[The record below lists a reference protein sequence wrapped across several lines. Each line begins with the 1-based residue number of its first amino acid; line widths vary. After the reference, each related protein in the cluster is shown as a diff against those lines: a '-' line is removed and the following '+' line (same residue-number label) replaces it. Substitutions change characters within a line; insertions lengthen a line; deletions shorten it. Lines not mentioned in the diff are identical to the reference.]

1 MKSLDEIKEDCKT
14 LFATKWQRRSGY
26 VIPNTSDIKLG
37 NDAVEINAAVLY
49 ADLAGSTN
57 LVTGYHD
64 YFAAEVIKSFLYASC
79 EVIKNNDGII
89 TSFDGDRVMAIFFG
103 DSKCT
108 NAAKA
113 GLQITAAVNEINIEL
128 HSAYQKTLYSL
139 DYGVGIDVGDLFVIR
154 AGIRGDN
161 DLSWIGTPANIAA
174 KLSEM
179 RGRRE
184 KVFITKDVFE
194 RMNKSSRM
202 SRNDGKC
209 MWNDIGMNVFG
220 EKIYGSSWYWS
231 F

>member
-1 MKSLDEIKEDCKT
+1 MKSLDDIKEDCKT

-26 VIPNTSDIKLG
+26 VIPETSDIKLG
-37 NDAVEINAAVLY
+37 NDAVQIEAAVLY

-79 EVIKNNDGII
+79 EVIKNNDGNI
-89 TSFDGDRVMAIFFG
+89 TSFDGDRVMAIFLG
-103 DSKCT
+103 DAKCT
-108 NAAKA
+108 KAAKA
-113 GLQITAAVNEINIEL
+113 GLQIAAAVNAVNDEL
-128 HSAYQKTLYSL
+128 HLAYQKTLYSL
-139 DYGVGIDVGDLFVIR
+139 DYAVGIDVGNLFVIR
-154 AGIRGDN
+154 TGIRGNN

-184 KVFITKDVFE
+184 KVLITKAVFE

-202 SRNDGKC
+202 SRGEGKC
-209 MWNDIGMNVFG
+209 MWSDIDLNIFG